1 MDVPGLTEAQ
11 AQQLVEWVE
20 TQEVGQFGK
29 GTALDPRAWLTLHLD
44 RHSAQMI
51 YDALMGNPAT
61 ATPEHGL
68 AEVIGEWLS
77 PSSETR

>member
-1 MDVPGLTEAQ
+1 MSPASQRRKRSNSLSGWRLKKWASS
-11 AQQLVEWVE
+11 A
-20 TQEVGQFGK
+20 K
-29 GTALDPRAWLTLHLD
+29 GRLSTRAWLTLHLD